1 MIKSSFSCFPVVCS
15 SGCVCVVFLLCS
27 PSFSHVMEQAFRNA
41 GIFGR
46 ADDVQALLRDHP
58 DLNVNE
64 RDEDDLSALHWASY
78 YGHAGVVKLLLAHP
92 AIDVN
97 LQNRYGFT
105 PFSLGCSEGQV
116 SVVQLLLKDPRVD
129 VTLAEN
135 DDRTPLWRATY
146 FGHQEVVEWLI
157 ACGRDLGDLNKR
169 GKWGYLGEN
178 SSALEIAQ
186 LRNKTEVISLLRRFM
201 ANPAQTRLE
210 VRLRLGVLEPAARLF
225 ALTVFLCDDLL
236 QPQTAAATLKP
247 AIDTLRFF
255 AIAKGLPMELQM
267 ILCHR
272 VFGSMKQN
280 ILRQESEAAF
290 RSLAKVLLVLPSQ
303 SH

>member
-1 MIKSSFSCFPVVCS
+1 MN
-15 SGCVCVVFLLCS
+15 G
-27 PSFSHVMEQAFRNA
+27 
-41 GIFGR
+41 
-46 ADDVQALLRDHP
+46 
-58 DLNVNE
+58 
-64 RDEDDLSALHWASY
+64 Y
-78 YGHAGVVKLLLAHP
+78 
-92 AIDVN
+92 
-97 LQNRYGFT
+97 
-105 PFSLGCSEGQV
+105 V
-116 SVVQLLLKDPRVD
+116 SVVRLLKDPRVN
-129 VTLAEN
+129 VTLEDN
-135 DDRTPLWRATY
+135 NGRTPLWWASCY
-146 FGHQEVVEWLI
+146 GHHEVIERLV
-157 ACGRDLGDLNKR
+157 ASGKDLGDIKNKK
-169 GKWGYLGEN
+169 GKVWVGKD
-178 SSALEIAQ
+178 STALEIAREKRHEVVNLLERFEETPALTRHE
-186 LRNKTEVISLLRRFM
+186 LRVNLGMLDALAAEV
-201 ANPAQTRLE
+201 
-210 VRLRLGVLEPAARLF
+210 F